1 LSAGHRRATRRIICR
16 VVSDTRESGGA
27 RERALAATVTPLRAR
42 ANASSRPMPELAPV
56 IHADFQGRANLEREL
71 KAYDLDP
78 EVFRAHLA
86 RLLETMRFIEFRFR
100 PEFSKGDTDVD
111 RKTDEALN
119 VWLEEAR
126 KRFNIVYLDKAL
138 R

>member
-1 LSAGHRRATRRIICR
+1 VRDATTRRDAADRLIQQFLIQNETELSR
-16 VVSDTRESGGA
+16 YPAPPAADVDA
-27 RERALAATVTPLRAR
+27 YERQV
-42 ANASSRPMPELAPV
+42 E
-56 IHADFQGRANLEREL
+56 ADFQGRANLEREL
-71 KAYDLDP
+71 KAYDLEP